1 MSASTS
7 GGVLCGITLGAR
19 DWSDSPATPS
29 SSNRRLNL
37 LPVFREMP
45 YSRHRS
51 VRRSP
56 VASLLMNSLRRSMG
70 DFVFQGTGAPPAP
83 GLAGRHPCAWSVPS
97 PMYLVCTCSRRRKC
111 SSVVPIPD
119 DLPLASED
127 AIHGERQSD
136 REPVHAPAGTP
147 RLVPLDDE
155 VGVVLLD
162 REVNHS
168 EAIDRRARDGAS
180 ERAEQAWRAKRR

>member
-1 MSASTS
+1 MSASTA

-19 DWSDSPATPS
+19 DWSESPATPN

-56 VASLLMNSLRRSMG
+56 LASLLMNSLRRSMG

-97 PMYLVCTCSRRRKC
+97 PMYLVCTLSRRREW
-111 SSVVPIPD
+111 SGVIPIAD
-119 DLPLASED
+119 DLALAAESPVG
-127 AIHGERQSD
+127 GERQSN
-136 REPVHAPAGTP
+136 RQPVDSTPGTA
-147 RLVPLDDE
+147 RLIPL
-155 VGVVLLD
+155 
-162 REVNHS
+162 
-168 EAIDRRARDGAS
+168 
-180 ERAEQAWRAKRR
+180 

>member
-1 MSASTS
+1 MSASTA
-7 GGVLCGITLGAR
+7 GVVLCGITLGAR
-19 DWSDSPATPS
+19 DWSESSATPN

-45 YSRHRS
+45 YSRQRS

-97 PMYLVCTCSRRRKC
+97 PMYLVCTLTRRRQWPG
-111 SSVVPIPD
+111 VVPIAD
-119 DLPLASED
+119 DLPLASEG
-127 AIHGERQSD
+127 AIDSERQSN
-136 REPVHAPAGTP
+136 RQPVHAPAGP
-147 RLVPLDDE
+147 ARLIALDDE
-155 VGVVLLD
+155 MPVVLLD
-162 REVNHS
+162 REVNHP
-168 EAIDRRARDGAS
+168 EAIERRPGDRLSECSEYAR
-180 ERAEQAWRAKRR
+180 RAKRR

>member
-19 DWSDSPATPS
+19 DWSDSPATPN
-29 SSNRRLNL
+29 SSNRLLNL

-45 YSRHRS
+45 YSRQRS

-97 PMYLVCTCSRRRKC
+97 PMYLVCTLSRRRQG
-111 SSVVPIPD
+111 SGVVPISDHP
-119 DLPLASED
+119 PLASEG
-127 AIHGERQSD
+127 AVYGERQPN
-136 REPVHAPAGTP
+136 REAVHATAGTA
-147 RLVPLDDE
+147 RLIPL
-155 VGVVLLD
+155 
-162 REVNHS
+162 
-168 EAIDRRARDGAS
+168 
-180 ERAEQAWRAKRR
+180 

>member
-7 GGVLCGITLGAR
+7 GGVLCGITFGAR
-19 DWSDSPATPS
+19 DWSDSPATPN
-29 SSNRRLNL
+29 SSNRLLNL

-83 GLAGRHPCAWSVPS
+83 GLAGRHPCALSVPS
-97 PMYLVCTCSRRRKC
+97 PMSLVCTLSRRRQRPA
-111 SSVVPIPD
+111 VVPTSAHP
-119 DLPLASED
+119 PLASEG
-127 AIHGERQSD
+127 AVYGER
-136 REPVHAPAGTP
+136 HT
-147 RLVPLDDE
+147 
-155 VGVVLLD
+155 
-162 REVNHS
+162 
-168 EAIDRRARDGAS
+168 
-180 ERAEQAWRAKRR
+180 

>member
-1 MSASTS
+1 MSASTA

-19 DWSDSPATPS
+19 DWSESPATPN

-45 YSRHRS
+45 YSRQRS

-97 PMYLVCTCSRRRKC
+97 PMYLVCTLARCGQWSG
-111 SSVVPIPD
+111 VIPIAD
-119 DLPLASED
+119 DPPLASQGAVD
-127 AIHGERQSD
+127 GKRQSNCQ
-136 REPVHAPAGTP
+136 PVDATASPS
-147 RLVPLDDE
+147 RLVALDDE
-155 VGVVLLD
+155 
-162 REVNHS
+162 
-168 EAIDRRARDGAS
+168 
-180 ERAEQAWRAKRR
+180 